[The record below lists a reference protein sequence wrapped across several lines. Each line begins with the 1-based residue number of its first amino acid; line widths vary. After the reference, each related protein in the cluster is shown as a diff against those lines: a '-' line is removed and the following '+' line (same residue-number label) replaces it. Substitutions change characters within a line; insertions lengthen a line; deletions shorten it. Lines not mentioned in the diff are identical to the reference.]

1 MNGHVATL
9 AGVCQG
15 IRMGA
20 RNSESFFFDFSIF
33 QGGGPSSKNCR

>member
-20 RNSESFFFDFSIF
+20 RNSESFFFFAF
-33 QGGGPSSKNCR
+33 QYFKGGASSENCR